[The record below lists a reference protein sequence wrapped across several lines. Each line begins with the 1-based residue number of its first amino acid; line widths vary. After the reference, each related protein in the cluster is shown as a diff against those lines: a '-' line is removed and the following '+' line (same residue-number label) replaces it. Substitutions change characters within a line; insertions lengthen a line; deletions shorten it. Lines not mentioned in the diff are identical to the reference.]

1 MLLYVLAW
9 LHITFYNGVISQ
21 FRLKLGPAYQ
31 DPSKGEKENMQVG
44 MISDPGMELV
54 ELSGVHGFVLCSI
67 ATLLVQSE
75 ELQLVLPQS
84 V

>member
-1 MLLYVLAW
+1 MV
-9 LHITFYNGVISQ
+9 VISQ

-31 DPSKGEKENMQVG
+31 DPSKGEKENMQVVV
-44 MISDPGMELV
+44 ISNLGMELV

-67 ATLLVQSE
+67 ATLLVLPQSE